1 MPLWG
6 KFGIVALVALAFTAL
21 PGGQSSLNSLL
32 TVLSIAFFVAI
43 ALLLVRVFRQNR
55 SVIESLETRQRAVLY
70 ASVGLAFL
78 TFTATNRL
86 FDQGGFGVLTWLGLL
101 ALATYGVWW
110 VWTQYR
116 KWAI

>member
-6 KFGIVALVALAFTAL
+6 KFAIVALVALAFTAL
-21 PGGQSSLNSLL
+21 PGGEATLDTLL

-43 ALLLVRVFRQNR
+43 GLLGVRLFRQNR
-55 SVIESLETRQRAVLY
+55 TTIESLEGRQRFVLY

-86 FDQGGFGVLTWLGLL
+86 FDEGGFGLL
-101 ALATYGVWW
+101 AWLALLAIATYGLFW

-116 KWAI
+116 KYAI